1 VEENNTLRY
10 DLAELQM
17 RLKTYDKAE
26 KTVAQAL
33 QIEQGSTGDA
43 SGGNAATN
51 NDLQS
56 LISQARFLGLLAR
69 IQERS
74 GNLEAAV
81 QTLAEVKAVRGRVLK
96 RVQLEQPDAVL
107 EQRHLAA
114 AACRQMAE
122 HAVLQRNYAAA
133 IGHYKAVFRIR
144 IRIHRIHMFWA
155 SRIWIRIPLVRGMDP
170 DPDPALEPDPDP
182 SIIKQI

>member
-1 VEENNTLRY
+1 MEENNSLRY

-33 QIEQGSTGDA
+33 QIEQGGTGDA
-43 SGGNAATN
+43 TGGATATNN

-133 IGHYKAVFRIR
+133 IGHYKAVFRIYV
-144 IRIHRIHMFWA
+144 
-155 SRIWIRIPLVRGMDP
+155 SSGLPDPDPLVRGMDP
-170 DPDPALEPDPDP
+170 DPDPALDPDADP
-182 SIIKQI
+182 SIIKQIQ

>member
-1 VEENNTLRY
+1 MRVEENNTLRY
-10 DLAELQM
+10 DLADLQM

-33 QIEQGSTGDA
+33 QIEQGGTGDA
-43 SGGNAATN
+43 TGGGGATATNN

-144 IRIHRIHMFWA
+144 IH
-155 SRIWIRIPLVRGMDP
+155 
-170 DPDPALEPDPDP
+170 
-182 SIIKQI
+182 

>member
-1 VEENNTLRY
+1 MRVEENNTLRY

-33 QIEQGSTGDA
+33 QIEQGGTA
-43 SGGNAATN
+43 ENAGGATATIN

-133 IGHYKAVFRIR
+133 ISHYKAVFRIR
-144 IRIHRIHMFWA
+144 IRIYRIHVFLGLPDPD
-155 SRIWIRIPLVRGMDP
+155 PLVRGMDP
-170 DPDPALEPDPDP
+170 DPSLDPDADP

>member
-1 VEENNTLRY
+1 MRVEENNTLRY

-33 QIEQGSTGDA
+33 QIEQGGTGENA
-43 SGGNAATN
+43 GGGATATNN

-81 QTLAEVKAVRGRVLK
+81 QTLAEVKAVRGRILK

-133 IGHYKAVFRIR
+133 IGHYKAAFRIR
-144 IRIHRIHMFWA
+144 IHVFLGLPDPD
-155 SRIWIRIPLVRGMDP
+155 PLVRGMDP
-170 DPDPALEPDPDP
+170 DSDPALDPDP

>member
-33 QIEQGSTGDA
+33 QIEQGGTGENA
-43 SGGNAATN
+43 GGGGATATNN

-133 IGHYKAVFRIR
+133 ISHYKAVFRIR
-144 IRIHRIHMFWA
+144 IRIHRIHVFLGLPDPD
-155 SRIWIRIPLVRGMDP
+155 PLVRGMDP
-170 DPDPALEPDPDP
+170 DTDYC
-182 SIIKQI
+182 SGSGSGSFYH

>member
-1 VEENNTLRY
+1 MRVEENNTLRY

-33 QIEQGSTGDA
+33 QIEQGGTGDA
-43 SGGNAATN
+43 TGGGAANSNN

-144 IRIHRIHMFWA
+144 IHRTSF
-155 SRIWIRIPLVRGMDP
+155 
-170 DPDPALEPDPDP
+170 
-182 SIIKQI
+182 